1 MTTEE
6 RQKFNAFQRTLQE
19 SPANRLSFF
28 ASVEGIEK
36 PQPAN
41 NPFDKWKRDAEY
53 ENQAICKHLGIEYH
67 TEDFTVSDEK
77 LARNWAQGL
86 PDA

>member
-36 PQPAN
+36 PQTGCRVRESS
-41 NPFDKWKRDAEY
+41 DL
-53 ENQAICKHLGIEYH
+53 QASWY
-67 TEDFTVSDEK
+67 
-77 LARNWAQGL
+77 
-86 PDA
+86 

>member
-1 MTTEE
+1 M
-6 RQKFNAFQRTLQE
+6 
-19 SPANRLSFF
+19 
-28 ASVEGIEK
+28 

-67 TEDFTVSDEK
+67 KEDFTVSDKE

>member
-41 NPFDKWKRDAEY
+41 NPFDKWKRDAE
-53 ENQAICKHLGIEYH
+53 
-67 TEDFTVSDEK
+67 
-77 LARNWAQGL
+77 
-86 PDA
+86 